1 MVGICGV
8 GDMDFGSCVGGVEM
22 MRTLGVFL

>member
-8 GDMDFGSCVGGVEM
+8 GGMDFGSCFGGVEM
-22 MRTLGVFL
+22 MGTLGGFL